1 MKNGKPYSRTQFDTI
16 TWKIVNRG
24 DEATKAKQLELSS
37 KDDNNKTVFEA
48 DTAYLGHHYVECLIK
63 RTYNSQNVRI
73 RFGVYVR

>member
-1 MKNGKPYSRTQFDTI
+1 MNMNI
-16 TWKIVNRG
+16 TSHARLRRFLSIIVIGVIIMNAFALLTG
-24 DEATKAKQLELSS
+24 CS
-37 KDDNNKTVFEA
+37 VFEA